1 MASSEQGSTERDLVD
16 PSPEAVRELLRNLQD
31 LPALSSS
38 AFAHHPDIDR
48 IIRQGGLIDR
58 SETRGLALSMVVEDI
73 IRTGVSASGPE
84 QSVPWSILLMRYV
97 YRMSISRTA
106 MELHISERSVA
117 RKETDG
123 LVLFG
128 RALIASLM
136 PAPAEEP

>member
-1 MASSEQGSTERDLVD
+1 MASSEQGSAEKGLVD
-16 PSPEAVRELLRNLQD
+16 PSPDAVRELLRNLQD

-38 AFAHHPDIDR
+38 TFAHHPDIDR

-73 IRTGVSASGPE
+73 IRNGVSASRPE

-97 YRMSISRTA
+97 YRMSIRQTAIELKMSGRT
-106 MELHISERSVA
+106 VA
-117 RKETDG
+117 RREMDG

-136 PAPAEEP
+136 PASAEER